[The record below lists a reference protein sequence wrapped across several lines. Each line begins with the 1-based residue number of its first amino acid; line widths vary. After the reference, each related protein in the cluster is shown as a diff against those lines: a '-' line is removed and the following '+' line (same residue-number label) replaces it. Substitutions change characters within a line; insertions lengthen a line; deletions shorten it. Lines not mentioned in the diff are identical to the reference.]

1 MTRESR
7 VQAIDRRTGPSVPA
21 PLRRGEAGDGLLRV
35 SRGSETY
42 HGGAVGLHAFLRI
55 PLVTIMLGGLVL
67 GACGGD
73 VRSQD
78 DEGSERVV
86 LETGGD
92 TSLAASSPE
101 ADIGGFAG
109 EEFQA
114 ATAPADEPTSPP
126 APATASAAPRQRPVP
141 AGAGEGP
148 PHTGSV
154 PPERTD
160 RDPPPFERPVPA
172 PDLLPAIPAG
182 AEVVTR
188 LNASLDTGV
197 NQAGDRFSA
206 RVDEDMLAAN
216 GMVMVPRGSEIRG
229 RVVEAR
235 ESTGP
240 DDPAVI
246 LLQVEALVVDGV
258 EIPVVARVVD
268 AEVET
273 SFRDSNSRTAA
284 KVATGAAAGAVL
296 GRLLGRDGRST
307 SAGAVAGAA
316 AGTAVALATRD
327 GQAVMAPGS
336 RLVIRFDEAVPRLR

>member
-21 PLRRGEAGDGLLRV
+21 PLRPGEAGDGLLRV
-35 SRGSETY
+35 SRGPETY
-42 HGGAVGLHAFLRI
+42 HGGAVGLHAFLRV
-55 PLVTIMLGGLVL
+55 PLVTMMLGGLVL

-86 LETGGD
+86 LETAGD
-92 TSLAASSPE
+92 TPLAASSPE
-101 ADIGGFAG
+101 ADTGASEG

-114 ATAPADEPTSPP
+114 GAAPAEEPTPPP
-126 APATASAAPRQRPVP
+126 AAAPAASRQRPVP
-141 AGAGEGP
+141 AGAGQGP
-148 PHTGSV
+148 PATGSM

-172 PDLLPAIPAG
+172 PDVLPVIPAG
-182 AEVVTR
+182 TELVTR
-188 LNASLDTGV
+188 LTASLDTGV
-197 NQAGDRFSA
+197 NQAGDLFSA

-229 RVVEAR
+229 RVLEAR

-240 DDPAVI
+240 DDPAI
-246 LLQVEALVVDGV
+246 LLLEVEALVVGGV

-273 SFRDSNSRTAA
+273 SVRDSNTRTAA

-307 SAGAVAGAA
+307 TAGAVAGVA

-336 RLVIRFDEAVPRLR
+336 RLVIRFDEAVPHLR